1 MEQRSLESVLAPCYT
16 RELFTSS
23 FWWRGCFD
31 VVKRKSALGIIRHW
45 CESWHGHSTAVCPW
59 TSCVTSLCL
68 PSFLC
73 DENPTIYLTGWWEDE
88 MISCMWKYFIKCE
101 TVHRR
106 DTRMTRVM
114 VSSEVCAG
122 TYLGCFLALLGSPGP
137 THLIW
142 GREIWRCV
150 SRGLGVLRTLR
161 NNRDTREGIQFRFFL
176 YTDLE

>member
-1 MEQRSLESVLAPCYT
+1 MERLFWCSEKKVCSWDHKTLVWVLTWPFYCCVSLDKLCDLSV
-16 RELFTSS
+16 SS
-23 FWWRGCFD
+23 F
-31 VVKRKSALGIIRHW
+31 
-45 CESWHGHSTAVCPW
+45 
-59 TSCVTSLCL
+59 L
-68 PSFLC
+68 PL
-73 DENPTIYLTGWWEDE
+73 WWESYHLPHRLMGGWNDI
-88 MISCMWKYFIKCE
+88 MHVKILHKCE